1 MKMLKECS
9 VQTSQ
14 DKNNKKI
21 QSFLFKILN
30 LCCSSSNKI
39 CATVLKNGFIDI
51 ILTWMKV
58 NHIDTAENEEAD
70 DLEEFKISSGGAAT
84 TSFHMARKNS
94 NAKITDLTNSQ
105 ESVNQREIMNLISTI
120 LSIKIDKQQ
129 DLTEAESE
137 CKMILTNKA
146 LQLQLG
152 KLGSNF
158 MTNFADLQS

>member
-1 MKMLKECS
+1 
-9 VQTSQ
+9 
-14 DKNNKKI
+14 
-21 QSFLFKILN
+21 
-30 LCCSSSNKI
+30 
-39 CATVLKNGFIDI
+39 
-51 ILTWMKV
+51 MKV